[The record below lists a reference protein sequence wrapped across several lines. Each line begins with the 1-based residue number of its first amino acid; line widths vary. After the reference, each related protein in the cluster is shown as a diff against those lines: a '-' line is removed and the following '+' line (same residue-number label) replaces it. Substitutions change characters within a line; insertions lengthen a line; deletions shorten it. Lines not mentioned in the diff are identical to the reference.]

1 MKKIRNII
9 QRKAA
14 VMILFFVVLTSCDD
28 LVQDGY
34 RIDYPESDAVF
45 TVEAL
50 GYESGA
56 VGDIV
61 SFKLSVNSSH
71 AIKSCIVQA
80 TNDGASGSGYDVG
93 TEGFDDPFADHNYGT
108 VKKNINS
115 FVVKYDYV
123 IPENVNKSKLTF
135 SVIDALGKVSQVV
148 SVDVVSDIKIHNGVE
163 LFARNSIFFDAF
175 ATIDGL
181 VYPDIKSN
189 YGQSSA
195 ESLDVQEKI
204 DIVYYYDAAGN
215 TSVISS
221 LDNNNLGLELQ
232 VENATRFKRMTE
244 ITEDDF
250 NALTPAS
257 LLELTLDDSIAY
269 YGSSQVRGIGVG
281 DIVGFT
287 TDLIATHS
295 LKTGLIKVN
304 GLHPTNVG
312 HYEGTAYVMECD
324 IVTQIDQ

>member
-1 MKKIRNII
+1 MI
-9 QRKAA
+9 QDKAA
-14 VMILFFVVLTSCDD
+14 VIVLLFVVLTSCED

-34 RIDYPESDAVF
+34 RVDYPESDAVF

-50 GYESGA
+50 EYEAGA
-56 VGDIV
+56 IGDVV
-61 SFKLSVNSSH
+61 SYKLRVSSNH
-71 AIKSCIVQA
+71 NIQSCVVQ
-80 TNDGASGSGYDVG
+80 TSNPGASGSGYDVATDG
-93 TEGFDDPFADHNYGT
+93 YDDPFADHNYGT
-108 VKKNINS
+108 VKKDIKS
-115 FVVKYDYV
+115 FIVKYDYV

-135 SVIDALGKVSQVV
+135 SIIDEMGKVSQVV
-148 SVDVVSDIKIHNGVE
+148 SLDVVSDIKVHEGVE

-181 VYPDIKSN
+181 VYPDIKNN
-189 YGQSSA
+189 YAQSSA
-195 ESLDVQEKI
+195 ESIDVQEKI
-204 DIVYYYDAAGN
+204 DIVFYYDEGGN
-215 TSVISS
+215 SSVIASP
-221 LDNNNLGLELQ
+221 DNGNLGIELQ

-244 ITEDDF
+244 ITEEDF
-250 NALTPAS
+250 NSITAAS
-257 LLELTLDDSIAY
+257 LLELTRNDSIAY
-269 YGSSQVRGIGVG
+269 YGSSQVRNIVVG

-287 TDLIATHS
+287 TDLIAIHS